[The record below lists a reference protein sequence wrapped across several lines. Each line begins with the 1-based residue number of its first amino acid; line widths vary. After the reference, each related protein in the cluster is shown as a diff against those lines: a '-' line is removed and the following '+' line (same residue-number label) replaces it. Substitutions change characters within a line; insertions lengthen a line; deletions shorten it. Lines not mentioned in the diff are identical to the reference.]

1 MVAKSENKLTN
12 LNLNEIMKTWMKQM
26 GHPVVTI
33 KRINESTISLS
44 QEQFLLDPTAKPT
57 TPSDYK

>member
-1 MVAKSENKLTN
+1 
-12 LNLNEIMKTWMKQM
+12 MKQM